1 VVDGIIVDDIVVVTG
16 TVVDGIVV
24 SDRVVVGIVVD
35 SVVVVVGSIV
45 VVVGGAV
52 VGGLQLRPGSPLPTV
67 QKETSQLLPSGVLRV
82 AQSRTNS
89 VIFVMAKHVSLQTIR
104 SLERE
109 VEGILV

>member
-1 VVDGIIVDDIVVVTG
+1 MIGSEN
-16 TVVDGIVV
+16 V
-24 SDRVVVGIVVD
+24 SVVVVGIVVD

-52 VGGLQLRPGSPLPTV
+52 VGGLQLRPCSPLPTV

-104 SLERE
+104 PLERE
-109 VEGILV
+109 VDGILV